1 MILPGAA
8 PVDKDMQDQ
17 IFRAQIIQSLSA
29 IGGQLDLLIQL
40 ECGYLP
46 RKKMK
51 DWFIEVNK
59 ASGIGDKATL
69 AGAGLADDDPG
80 PIGTEVQ
87 GQPHA
92 EGGNVTADLVEA
104 NLLDDEMRAKIEA
117 AAQEFEGADLM
128 EEQMALD

>member
-1 MILPGAA
+1 MILPGSANSQV
-8 PVDKDMQDQ
+8 PPEMRDE
-17 IFRAQIIQSLSA
+17 IFRAQITQALSA

-69 AGAGLADDDPG
+69 AEA
-80 PIGTEVQ
+80 E